1 MKIKNILEITIKE
14 LKSFYDNPSG
24 YLLSGLFLALLYF
37 LFLKPFF
44 ITQVASLRDMFQWM
58 PWMFIVFIPAITMGS
73 FAKEYENQTIEYL
86 LSKPLDKREIIIGK
100 ILGAFSYIFI
110 TVLLTTILIPFI
122 ARLGNLDYSETFAG
136 YLGIFLLTLT
146 LSAIGVAISSMFKNQ
161 ITAFIVTVVVFF
173 VMVIIGGQIVSINL
187 PLNISNMLINL
198 SITEHFYSLTRG
210 VLKASD
216 LAYFIVLIVF
226 SIAVAEY
233 TLNQEKGVKARG
245 LKNNVSVLIWFLLV
259 IGSIIIASRY
269 MYGRIDLT
277 SNKKYTLTDT
287 TKTILKKEGKVTI
300 EVYASNNLPS
310 QFKSRYDEL
319 RNILEDYEFQGG
331 SNLDIQYIN
340 PEGKETELQQKGI
353 TPVEFRVYGNDQLQ
367 TQIGYLGIYLKNEK
381 NSSEAISVVDD
392 VNQLEYQLSRLIYR
406 LKNENKTKVAFANG
420 SGERSAFDQYSQL
433 QTLLNSDY
441 DIGSVFFPVEGEATT
456 EEQKKEQILPTL
468 ADYKILILPNPT
480 ETYTKESR
488 DAIKNFIDK
497 GGSVI
502 YLAENADIDS
512 EAATAAPAS
521 TPRGDLFAEYGASVN
536 SDLLYDVRN
545 HGMVTV
551 QTNQGVVPINY
562 PFFVFTPKVETAS
575 VKNLPAQILV
585 GWGSTL
591 SLDPSWEVLFKT
603 SNYSGVQTGTYNINP
618 DQQFDTSKLASFPV
632 VAYKKLENGSKLF
645 IISSARVFDNQFM
658 QGVPEN
664 AVLALSIFEDA
675 YEGVGL
681 STIKAKNITNNQITF
696 VEASDK
702 TLTNYVGPATSFILL
717 GAIGFAR
724 YQRKKNLVKKY
735 TRLARI

>member
-14 LKSFYDNPSG
+14 LKSFYDTPGG

-58 PWMFIVFIPAITMGS
+58 PWMFIIFIPAITMGS

-110 TVLLTTILIPFI
+110 TVLLTTPFIPLI

-146 LSAIGVAISSMFKNQ
+146 LSAIGVAVSSMFKNQ
-161 ITAFIVTVVVFF
+161 ITAFIVTVVVLFI
-173 VMVIIGGQIVSINL
+173 MVIIGGQIVSINL
-187 PLNISNMLINL
+187 PLNVSNMLVNL
-198 SITEHFYSLTRG
+198 SITEHFYTLTRG

-226 SIAVAEY
+226 SVALAEY
-233 TLNQEKGVKARG
+233 SLNQEKGIKARG
-245 LKNNVSVLIWFLLV
+245 LKNNASILIWFLLV
-259 IGSIIIASRY
+259 IASIIIASRF

-277 SNKKYTLTDT
+277 SNKKYTLTNT
-287 TKTILKKEGKVTI
+287 TKNILKKEGKVTI

-319 RNILEDYEFQGG
+319 RNILEDYQFQGG
-331 SNLDIQYIN
+331 SNLDIQYID
-340 PEGKETELQQKGI
+340 PTGKETELQQKGI

-367 TQIGYLGIYLKNEK
+367 TQIGYLGLHLKNEK
-381 NSSEAISVVDD
+381 NSSESISVVDD

-441 DIGSVFFPVEGEATT
+441 DVGSVFFPVEGEATT
-456 EEQKKEQILPTL
+456 EAQKEDQIIPSLV
-468 ADYKILILPNPT
+468 DYKVLIIPNPT
-480 ETYTKESR
+480 ENYTKESR
-488 DAIKNFIDK
+488 DAISDFIKN

-502 YLAENADIDS
+502 YSAENADIDN
-512 EAATAAPAS
+512 EAATAAPAT
-521 TPRGDLFAEYGASVN
+521 TPRGDLFAEYGATVN
-536 SDLLYDVRN
+536 ADLLYDVRN
-545 HGMVTV
+545 HGMVTL
-551 QTNQGVVPINY
+551 QTSQGIVPVNY
-562 PFFVFTPKVETAS
+562 PFFVFAPKNEDAV

-591 SLDPSWEVLFKT
+591 KLDNNWQTLYKT
-603 SNYSGVQTGTYNINP
+603 STFSGVQTGTYNINP
-618 DQQFDTSKLASFPV
+618 DQQFDTSKLGSYPV
-632 VAYKKLENGSKLF
+632 VAYRKLENGAKLF
-645 IISSARVFDNQFM
+645 ILSSARLFDNQFM

-664 AVLALSIFEDA
+664 AVLALSLFEEA
-675 YEGVGL
+675 HEGVGL
-681 STIKAKNITNNQITF
+681 STIKAKDITNNQIVF

-702 TLTNYVGPATSFILL
+702 KITNYGGPAISLILL
-717 GAIGFAR
+717 GAIGFIR